1 MQLWWR
7 PMSSHQHT
15 RSKLILK
22 KSVDLTVSLRP
33 MSHVRFVTRV
43 RAAKS
48 QTVELH
54 TATLSRKPF
63 HDRPPQTQF
72 QNSETSISTG
82 VNPAGDTSPNILVG
96 GTSTG
101 ISPPILLR
109 TFGYSRPILVALRS
123 LSLKPISFGYKTP
136 PIIASVRQAD
146 SRLTRLVPPTFN
158 SRWTTTTVY
167 LIFSELFD
175 RSYAFVSQN
184 SLLKLNH
191 CRHYRNQSC
200 RSGLSQRATDS
211 VTYVNANSSFFLLLY
226 CTDFIIYALYM

>member
-1 MQLWWR
+1 
-7 PMSSHQHT
+7 
-15 RSKLILK
+15 
-22 KSVDLTVSLRP
+22 

-63 HDRPPQTQF
+63 HDPPPQTQF

-101 ISPPILLR
+101 ISPQYYYVLSDIADQYWLPSVR
-109 TFGYSRPILVALRS
+109 SASSRFHSAIRRHQ
-123 LSLKPISFGYKTP
+123 F
-136 PIIASVRQAD
+136 ASVRQSAHKARPPNLELALNYNYCI
-146 SRLTRLVPPTFN
+146 SNLFWTLRSIVRFRFAKQPTKTKPLPTISQSVVSVWFVAACNWLSNIMWMLTVVFL
-158 SRWTTTTVY
+158 
-167 LIFSELFD
+167 
-175 RSYAFVSQN
+175 
-184 SLLKLNH
+184 
-191 CRHYRNQSC
+191 
-200 RSGLSQRATDS
+200 
-211 VTYVNANSSFFLLLY
+211 LLLY